1 MIEVDASELKIV
13 KTSKLQALQ
22 QSNLKVLGLPK
33 IVHRMRKIKI
43 T

>member
-1 MIEVDASELKIV
+1 MIEVDASDFKIV

-22 QSNLKVLGLPK
+22 QNNLKVLELPK
-33 IVHRMRKIKI
+33 IVHRRRKIKI

>member
-13 KTSKLQALQ
+13 KTSNLQALQ
-22 QSNLKVLGLPK
+22 QSNLKVLEMLK
-33 IVHRMRKIKI
+33 IVHRRRKIKI